1 MNHEIIPTVYELI
14 IAAVVVIGLAW
25 LVLKEYY
32 PQAVLTIAGIIL
44 YLSAHWISGIPII
57 EKSTGFALLDVFV
70 KLKEIFSYRMGG
82 LGLIIMAVA
91 GFGAYMSHIG
101 ASQALVKVSTKPVA
115 LINNSWV
122 VLGLAYL
129 IGIFVSLFITSATG
143 LGLMLMVTLYP
154 VMLGAGISKAS
165 AVGVIATSQAFELGH
180 VQSNVVRASEA
191 INMTPVNYFV
201 DYQLLIGSILVIVTM
216 FVHIFWQRRCDIKD
230 GWNPKEHI
238 GEMAKSPN
246 TETGEATKEAPGY
259 YAILP
264 LVPFVMLLLFSKLVF
279 GNPDFLA
286 WMKNSIGLDYKGPA
300 KMNLTVAMLISVF
313 LAMVIHG
320 LRERNFKKTAAGYK
334 IFLDGMASVFASVVV
349 LIIAAQIFATAL
361 KDMGAVNSLL
371 NFAYGLG
378 IGGVGMIIVSTVFI
392 ALAAFIMGSGVAS
405 FMSFV
410 EIAPNIASKFGISN
424 ISVMLPMQMGSSIGR
439 SMSPIAAVVVAI
451 AGIAGLKTT
460 EVVRRTVVPMLV
472 SIILCILL
480 TVIFYK

>member
-1 MNHEIIPTVYELI
+1 MNPTAFELI
-14 IAAVVVIGLAW
+14 IAAVVVIGIAW

-32 PQAVLTIAGIIL
+32 PQAVLTVAGIIL
-44 YLSAHWISGIPII
+44 YLAAHWISGVPII

-70 KLKEIFSYRMGG
+70 KLKNIFSYRMGG

-101 ASQALVKVSTKPVA
+101 ASQALVRVSTKPVA
-115 LINNSWV
+115 FINNSWV

-154 VMLGAGISKAS
+154 IMLGAGISKAS

-191 INMTPVNYFV
+191 IGMTPVNYFV
-201 DYQLLIGSILVIVTM
+201 DYQLLIGAILVIVTM
-216 FVHIFWQRRCDIKD
+216 FVHIYWQRRCDIKD
-230 GWNPKEHI
+230 GWDPKEHVGLEEEVSDEKANKI
-238 GEMAKSPN
+238 MEK
-246 TETGEATKEAPGY
+246 TAPGY

-286 WMKNSIGLDYKGPA
+286 WMKSTIGIDYTGPA
-300 KMNLTVAMLISVF
+300 KMNLTVAMLVSVF

-320 LRERNFKKTAAGYK
+320 LRERNLKKTATGYK
-334 IFLDGMASVFASVVV
+334 VFLDGMASVFASVVV
-349 LIIAAQIFATAL
+349 LIVAAQIFATAL
-361 KDMGAVNSLL
+361 KDMGAVNALL
-371 NFAYGLG
+371 NFASGLG
-378 IGGVGMIIVSTVFI
+378 IGGMGMIVVSTAFI
-392 ALAAFIMGSGVAS
+392 AMAAFIMGSGVAS

-410 EIAPNIASKFGISN
+410 EIAPDIASKFAISK

-439 SMSPIAAVVVAI
+439 SMSPIAAVIVAI

-460 EVVRRTVVPMLV
+460 EVVRRTVVPMMV
-472 SIILCILL
+472 SIVLCIGL
-480 TVIFYK
+480 TMLFYG

>member
-1 MNHEIIPTVYELI
+1 MNPTIYELL
-14 IAAVVVIGLAW
+14 IAAIVVAGIAW

-44 YLSAHWISGIPII
+44 YLSSHWISGIPII

-70 KLKEIFSYRMGG
+70 KLKDIFSYRMGG

-101 ASQALVKVSTKPVA
+101 ASQALVRVSTKPVA

-191 INMTPVNYFV
+191 INMTAVNYFV

-216 FVHIFWQRRCDIKD
+216 IVHIYWQRRCDIKD

-238 GEMAKSPN
+238 GEILPSVN
-246 TETGEATKEAPGY
+246 TNLDETRKETPGY
-259 YAILP
+259 YAIFP
-264 LVPFVMLLLFSKLVF
+264 LVPFVMLLLFSKLIF
-279 GNPDFLA
+279 GNPEFLA
-286 WMKNSIGLDYKGPA
+286 WMQNTLGIHYTGPS
-300 KMNLTVAMLISVF
+300 KMNLTVAMLISFF
-313 LAMVIHG
+313 LTMIIHG
-320 LRERNFKKTAAGYK
+320 LRVKNLKKTVMDYK

-349 LIIAAQIFATAL
+349 LIVAAQIFATAL
-361 KDMGAVNSLL
+361 KDMGAVNALL
-371 NFAYGLG
+371 NFASSLG
-378 IGGVGMIIVSTVFI
+378 IGGIGMIIVSTAFI
-392 ALAAFIMGSGVAS
+392 VLAAFIMGSGVAS

-410 EIAPNIASKFGISN
+410 EIAPNIASKFSISN

-439 SMSPIAAVVVAI
+439 SISPIAAVVVAI

-460 EVVRRTVVPMLV
+460 EVVRRTAVPMLV
-472 SIILCILL
+472 AIILCIIL
-480 TVIFYK
+480 TVLFYK